1 MLHSAVPIA
10 LATSTSASTQV
21 NMAVF
26 KPACEGACLLTLG
39 NKAGL
44 RHISRGVF
52 YCRLVKSLAGNC
64 ESIILLARF
73 ASGFYFGIVSP
84 RMLARAGDSIQ

>member
-1 MLHSAVPIA
+1 MLRLAVSIA
-10 LATSTSASTQV
+10 FATSTSASTQV
-21 NMAVF
+21 NMTVF
-26 KPACEGACLLTLG
+26 KPECEGACLLTLG

-44 RHISRGVF
+44 RRISRGVS
-52 YCRLVKSLAGNC
+52 YRRLVKSLAGNC

-73 ASGFYFGIVSP
+73 ASGFYFGIVFP